1 MKDFNT
7 ANSQDELIPAG
18 TIARAT
24 FKLKGGGNH
33 GEHNLLSKS
42 DNTGSIGLNA
52 YFTIDDGK
60 YKGRRIYQLIGIEGV
75 KRNAEGED
83 VWGDMGCSLIRSI
96 IESSHNI
103 HPTDKSEKARKIR
116 AIASYNDLEGLKC
129 LIKIGVEVNKTGAFS
144 DKNKIFAAITPADKN
159 YTSLMNAAIGATS
172 NPQYNNNNNT
182 SGSVDAST
190 NTEPD
195 DDIPF

>member
-42 DNTGSIGLNA
+42 GKTGSIGLNA

-96 IESSHNI
+96 IESGHNI

-116 AIASYNDLEGLKC
+116 AIDSYNDLEGLKC
-129 LIKIGVEVNKTGAFS
+129 LIKIGVEVNKTGEFS
-144 DKNKIFAAITPADKN
+144 DKNKIFAAITPANKD
-159 YTSLMNAAIGATS
+159 YSTLMNAPIGTTS
-172 NPQYNNNNNT
+172 NPQDNNNGTAN
-182 SGSVDAST
+182 AST